1 MLPVEVGTRRTYENE
16 VKDVVVS
23 IYQEPKTGDVRASAD
38 GYQDKWFYAMFFE
51 WLLKPSQKD
60 MNFWK
65 AKAWCFSPPPARPLT
80 CTKVSRPG
88 ATISPTAPVSSLQPK
103 INQP

>member
-1 MLPVEVGTRRTYENE
+1 MRKKKKPERTYATFDTSVKYIMPMLPVEVGTRRTYENE

-51 WLLKPSQKD
+51 WLLYTKYVK
-60 MNFWK
+60 K
-65 AKAWCFSPPPARPLT
+65 AENIL
-80 CTKVSRPG
+80 
-88 ATISPTAPVSSLQPK
+88 
-103 INQP
+103 